1 MQKHL
6 PEMRFW
12 QNIYASNK
20 ETSIV
25 RSSSASTLI
34 SLSHDSTSF
43 CSNRGFL
50 AYSFILGP
58 YLVLLVIC
66 TAAEPEVMEALYKH
80 WWYYNLQSQK
90 IRNERYSKN
99 KFFIVHQL
107 KLRQIPIHPNLC
119 SQFPPGWNPPF
130 WVPPLSEANLKSY
143 PRHSESHPN
152 WCM

>member
-20 ETSIV
+20 ETGIV

-80 WWYYNLQSQK
+80 
-90 IRNERYSKN
+90 
-99 KFFIVHQL
+99 
-107 KLRQIPIHPNLC
+107 
-119 SQFPPGWNPPF
+119 
-130 WVPPLSEANLKSY
+130 
-143 PRHSESHPN
+143 
-152 WCM
+152 

>member
-43 CSNRGFL
+43 APIMAFWL
-50 AYSFILGP
+50 ILL
-58 YLVLLVIC
+58 YLGHI
-66 TAAEPEVMEALYKH
+66 
-80 WWYYNLQSQK
+80 
-90 IRNERYSKN
+90 
-99 KFFIVHQL
+99 
-107 KLRQIPIHPNLC
+107 
-119 SQFPPGWNPPF
+119 
-130 WVPPLSEANLKSY
+130 
-143 PRHSESHPN
+143 
-152 WCM
+152 